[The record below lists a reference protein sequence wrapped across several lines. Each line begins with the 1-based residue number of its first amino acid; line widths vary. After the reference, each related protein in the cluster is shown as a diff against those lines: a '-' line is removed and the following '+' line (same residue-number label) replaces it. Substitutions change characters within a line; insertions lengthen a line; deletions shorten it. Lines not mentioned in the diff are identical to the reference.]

1 MSTAVKIG
9 SDGTTEVIE
18 YDVKDTLKVLQAA
31 VASGRSPS
39 YIEAIRG
46 VTVGD
51 LEFDMWVN
59 EEGRLYGF
67 EVNPIATRLT
77 DACFTHAPEVV
88 GDIVITGL
96 TNRKG
101 DITSLPDRHAE
112 VIVAFAALHHLI

>member
-31 VASGRSPS
+31 VSSGRFPS

-46 VTVGD
+46 VTVGN

-59 EEGRLYGF
+59 EEGRIHGF
-67 EVNPIATRLT
+67 EVNRIATRLM
-77 DACFTHAPEVV
+77 DACFAPAVV
-88 GDIVITGL
+88 GDIVITGVA
-96 TNRKG
+96 NRKG

>member
-39 YIEAIRG
+39 YIELIG
-46 VTVGD
+46 ELTIGD
-51 LEFDMWVN
+51 LTFDMWVN
-59 EEGRLYGF
+59 EEGRLHGLD
-67 EVNPIATRLT
+67 VNPIATRLT
-77 DACFTHAPEVV
+77 DACFTHAPVVV